1 MKPISRR
8 TRCGLFL
15 LVALFALAACE
26 TRPPLRPEVA
36 KPEPPAAATVK
47 TAELAEQAGEFVLA
61 AREYEALAKLAT
73 PPQRQHY
80 ALKAVESLI
89 KAGQAREAR
98 EQLRGIDLARLDA
111 AFQARK
117 QILEAQLVA
126 LEGRPDEALRLLA
139 QAEKT
144 PNLNPALIAE
154 IYRVRA
160 LAEVSLDRP

>member
-8 TRCGLFL
+8 TLSSLFL
-15 LVALFALAACE
+15 LAALFALTACE

-61 AREYEALAKLAT
+61 AREYEALAKQAT

-98 EQLRGIDLARLDA
+98 EQLR
-111 AFQARK
+111 
-117 QILEAQLVA
+117 
-126 LEGRPDEALRLLA
+126 
-139 QAEKT
+139 
-144 PNLNPALIAE
+144 
-154 IYRVRA
+154 
-160 LAEVSLDRP
+160 